1 MKKIVIVCVVVAV
14 IAAALAV
21 GRRVWNPPRAS
32 GSEGGEVVRVVR
44 RSLGTEVKA
53 TGVIKPKTGAQVN
66 VGSTVSGVVS
76 HLHVRIGD
84 VVEKGQLLAELDSR
98 ELTARRDAAEAALNL
113 AEANVAYSQTDLSR
127 KTALRTEHLIA
138 RSEFDLAQQSD
149 AVAQQQRNQARANLE
164 EASAQ
169 LGYAR
174 IYAPIGGV
182 VSAVSTE
189 EGETVA
195 ASFAAPTFVTL
206 LDLSRLE
213 VWAYIDET
221 DIGRIRAGQ
230 KARFTVDTYGE
241 REFAGRVTAVYP
253 KPEIRDNVVDYITVL
268 SFKTP
273 ADCILRPE
281 MTTAVTI
288 DLKRRENVLS
298 LPIAAVHR
306 EQEKR
311 FVLVKR
317 ADAIERRPVTTGI
330 RDESYWEILTGLHEG
345 DAVLAG
351 EKTGGES
358 KR

>member
-1 MKKIVIVCVVVAV
+1 
-14 IAAALAV
+14 
-21 GRRVWNPPRAS
+21 
-32 GSEGGEVVRVVR
+32 
-44 RSLGTEVKA
+44 VK
-53 TGVIKPKTGAQVN
+53 
-66 VGSTVSGVVS
+66 
-76 HLHVRIGD
+76 
-84 VVEKGQLLAELDSR
+84 
-98 ELTARRDAAEAALNL
+98 L

-149 AVAQQQRNQARANLE
+149 AVAEQQRNQARANLE
-164 EASAQ
+164 EATAQ

-174 IYAPIGGV
+174 IYAPIAGV

-213 VWAYIDET
+213 VWAYVDET
-221 DIGRIRAGQ
+221 DIGRIKVGQ

-268 SFKTP
+268 SFQTP

-288 DLKRRENVLS
+288 DLKRHENVLA
-298 LPIAAVHR
+298 LPAGAVHR
-306 EQEKR
+306 EQQNR
-311 FVLVKR
+311 FVMIKR
-317 ADAIERRPVTTGI
+317 GNAIERRQVTTGI
-330 RDESYWEILTGLHEG
+330 RDESYWEILTGLQEG
-345 DAVLAG
+345 DKVLAG
-351 EKTGGES
+351 DRSSPEKNKPQEAKQSNDRAATYQ
-358 KR
+358 